1 MKISLIQMNMAL
13 GAPEQN
19 FTHAKEL
26 VRKAAEEAPDV
37 IVLPETWNVGFFPK
51 SNLSEQA
58 ERAGELVRERFGRL
72 ARELSVNIIAGSVAD
87 ARGGLVYN
95 TSYIFNREGV
105 CLACYD
111 KTHLFTPM
119 GEERFFARGNRVV
132 DFTIDGVRCGIIICY
147 DLRFG
152 ELIRTLALRGI
163 EILFV
168 PAQWPEARSFHWDTL
183 NRARAIENQIYVA
196 CCNSCGT
203 ADGTKYGGH
212 SALLHPL
219 GETVVQA
226 GTEEEIVS
234 GELDLAVI
242 REIRET
248 INVYRDRRPELYK
261 IN

>member
-1 MKISLIQMNMAL
+1 MRVSLIQMNMAL
-13 GAPEQN
+13 GAPEEN
-19 FTHAKEL
+19 FAHAKEL
-26 VRKAAEEAPDV
+26 VRKAAADAPDV

-51 SNLSEQA
+51 LNLSAQA
-58 ERAGELVRERFGRL
+58 VCAGELVREWFGRL
-72 ARELSVNIIAGSVAD
+72 ARELSINIIAGSVAD
-87 ARGGLVYN
+87 MRGGSVYN
-95 TSYIFNREGV
+95 TSYIFSRDGT
-105 CLACYD
+105 CIASYD

-119 GEERFFARGNRVV
+119 GEEQFFAYGDRVV

-163 EILFV
+163 EVLFV
-168 PAQWPEARSFHWDTL
+168 PAQWPEVRSFHWNIL

-203 ADGTKYGGH
+203 ADGTKYGGR
-212 SALLHPL
+212 SALIHPL
-219 GETVVQA
+219 GETIVQA
-226 GTEEEIVS
+226 GAEEEIVT
-234 GELDLAVI
+234 GEIDLAVL

-261 IN
+261 N